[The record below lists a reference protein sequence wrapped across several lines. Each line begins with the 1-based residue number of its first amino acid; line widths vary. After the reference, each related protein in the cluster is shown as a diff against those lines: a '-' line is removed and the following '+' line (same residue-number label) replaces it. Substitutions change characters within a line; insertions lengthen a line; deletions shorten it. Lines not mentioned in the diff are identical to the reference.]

1 MMRSPRDEMRT
12 ILIAM
17 AVAGALAGAVAQAQD
32 VLKTKG
38 CLGCHDMDKKKV
50 GPAFKDAA
58 AKNKGN
64 KDAAGAIVA
73 KMKDGKGHPKVAGS
87 DDDLKAAVNA
97 ALSAK

>member
-1 MMRSPRDEMRT
+1 MRT
-12 ILIAM
+12 ILIAI
-17 AVAGALAGAVAQAQD
+17 AVAGAVTVGVVQAQ
-32 VLKTKG
+32 VPAK
-38 CLGCHDMDKKKV
+38 CAGCHDMDKKKV

-87 DDDLKAAVNA
+87 DAELKAAVEA
-97 ALSAK
+97 ALK